1 MTLDDTQKARVAEWI
16 EQGAKL
22 SEIQIRLAEEL
33 GLKLTYMEVRFLVDD
48 LKLVPKEP
56 EPPKPAPEPPTAKP
70 VTEHVAKDELE
81 LLPPTPGGGGGA
93 VVVSVDQIARPG
105 ALVSGK
111 VVFSDGQKAE
121 WTLDQM
127 GRLGLAA
134 EQKGYRPTQT
144 DIEQFQTAL
153 QRELSKLGL

>member
-56 EPPKPAPEPPTAKP
+56 EPPTSKP